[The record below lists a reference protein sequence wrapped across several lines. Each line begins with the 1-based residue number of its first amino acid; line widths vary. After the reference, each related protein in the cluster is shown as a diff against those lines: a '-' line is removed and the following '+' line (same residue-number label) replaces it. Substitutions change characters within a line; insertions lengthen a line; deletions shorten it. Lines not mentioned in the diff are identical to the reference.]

1 MKDPNNMWE
10 ISESQDVKAEQSPP
24 RNRVSKT
31 QNQNKRVSNLIKDEL
46 LKNEESILVD
56 QKYLY
61 YLVFSK
67 KSVTRMKKLK
77 KNHHTKD
84 IRKKRNYYS
93 TVKYFCL

>member
-46 LKNEESILVD
+46 LKNEESIIVD
-56 QKYLY
+56 QKYLTN
-61 YLVFSK
+61 S
-67 KSVTRMKKLK
+67 SVSPRNENEIVGQKLI
-77 KNHHTKD
+77 NQQ
-84 IRKKRNYYS
+84 
-93 TVKYFCL
+93 KYKARYKIVQIMQK

>member
-46 LKNEESILVD
+46 LN
-56 QKYLY
+56 
-61 YLVFSK
+61 
-67 KSVTRMKKLK
+67 
-77 KNHHTKD
+77 
-84 IRKKRNYYS
+84 
-93 TVKYFCL
+93 

>member
-56 QKYLY
+56 QKYLTN
-61 YLVFSK
+61 S
-67 KSVTRMKKLK
+67 SVSP
-77 KNHHTKD
+77 
-84 IRKKRNYYS
+84 RNENEI
-93 TVKYFCL
+93 VGQK